1 MGTMIQVLTS
11 CDGCGKVFDLLNK
24 DDVNDLAYA
33 HECEVKG

>member
-11 CDGCGKVFDLLNK
+11 CDDCGKVFDLLNK
-24 DDVNDLAYA
+24 TDVHDLAYT